1 MSAYQ
6 EIEIEVEWCPLPIV
20 VGGYYMKA
28 ERGSRE
34 DGIQMEPDLPAYF
47 EIENVT
53 VKGSSV
59 GLLDAISESTYD
71 EFVRLASE
79 HFTGGV

>member
-20 VGGYYMKA
+20 VGGYYSKA
-28 ERGSRE
+28 ERGLRE

-47 EIENVT
+47 EIET
-53 VKGSSV
+53 VVIKGSSV
-59 GLLDAISESTYD
+59 GLLEAISEATYD
-71 EFVRLASE
+71 EIERMVNE